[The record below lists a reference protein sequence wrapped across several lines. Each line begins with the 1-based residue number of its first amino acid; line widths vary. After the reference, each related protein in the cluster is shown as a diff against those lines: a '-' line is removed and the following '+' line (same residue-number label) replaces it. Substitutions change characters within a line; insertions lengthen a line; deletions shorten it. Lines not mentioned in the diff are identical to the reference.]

1 MKVRTL
7 SWCINLYVYVI
18 GNSCKVLFCSFWS
31 KKHFYHL
38 LQPEIQIGICACPS
52 INIELKNVQS
62 YVYMQTEVFKID
74 FLSQNFANSIF
85 NKLNICIRNVLYLN
99 SLYFNSI
106 FGIFNLLCRAWI
118 YYMCH
123 QSLCRMYLLHFY
135 YAIAIMVIFNL

>member
-85 NKLNICIRNVLYLN
+85 NKWNICLRNIWIHYI
-99 SLYFNSI
+99 SIII

>member
-1 MKVRTL
+1 M
-7 SWCINLYVYVI
+7 VYKFI
-18 GNSCKVLFCSFWS
+18 CLCNWEFMQSSFLFIL
-31 KKHFYHL
+31 KQKHFYHL

>member
-1 MKVRTL
+1 M
-7 SWCINLYVYVI
+7 VYKFI
-18 GNSCKVLFCSFWS
+18 CLCNWEFMQSSFLFIL
-31 KKHFYHL
+31 KQKHFYHL

-62 YVYMQTEVFKID
+62 YVYMQTEVYKIS
-74 FLSQNFANSIF
+74 FLSWLSFAYSIF
-85 NKLNICIRNVLYLN
+85 SISNIFIRNVFVFEFIR
-99 SLYFNSI
+99 FNTI